1 MQLMTRLGENYQASQ
16 DYRIMHRR
24 HRPPFHRWWV
34 DQMLASPKIQQGL
47 KVIKGPL
54 VTKGK
59 YEVTTENTEVKE
71 MVSKLVDRFMLLAA
85 ENALEAV
92 EWGYSTNELIY
103 DYDPGTKDLNLYDVQ
118 RYKPTE
124 TTLLVG
130 KNKNVAG
137 FRVNPKK
144 IEILRPKSFHFVHN
158 KQHNR
163 FFGLSALYGAFMPWL
178 EEWAIGG
185 LQDIKKLWFAKN
197 CYTSGVLYFPPGKT
211 VREGVEIP
219 NHALAQEIAN
229 KMATGHIITIQL
241 DSGSATAMGETPK
254 ASWYFEPSNVNN
266 VPGGLLEAIETSKRD
281 QLEGMGILTEVVGGE
296 GGGFG
301 SSTGRSIPVDM
312 FHTTLQNILNQL
324 IWEVNRQY
332 IIPLLQINLKKTID
346 KIPPYDLKAYPIDKD
361 FIVNDEGQLIDSSN
375 PIQMQAEMDAS
386 EAAREI
392 QEDENVEESREKG
405 QRRNPGN
412 RGQFNV
418 LPGINAPKPS

>member
-1 MQLMTRLGENYQASQ
+1 MKLMTRLGDNYQAST

-34 DQMLASPKIQQGL
+34 DQMLASPKIQLGL
-47 KVIKGPL
+47 KMIKGPL
-54 VTKGK
+54 VTKGQ
-59 YEVTTENTEVKE
+59 YEVITEDTEVRE
-71 MVSKLVDRFMLLAA
+71 MVRKLVDRFMLLAA
-85 ENALEAV
+85 GNVLEAI

-103 DYDPGTKDLNLYDVQ
+103 DYDPGTKDLNLYDVE
-118 RYKPTE
+118 RYKPTG
-124 TTLLVG
+124 TTLYVG

-137 FRVNPKK
+137 FRVNDQK
-144 IEILRPKSFHFVHN
+144 IDILRPKSFHFVHN

-163 FFGLSALYGAFMPWL
+163 FFGLSALYGSFMPWL

-219 NHALAQEIAN
+219 NHSLAQEIAN

-241 DSGSATAMGETPK
+241 DNAGAAAMGEAPK

-281 QLEGMGILTEVVGGE
+281 QLEGMGVLTEVVGSE

-301 SSTGRSIPVDM
+301 SSTGRAIPIDM
-312 FHTTLQNILNQL
+312 FHTTLQTILNTL
-324 IWEVNRQY
+324 IWEINRQY
-332 IIPLLQINLKKTID
+332 VIPLLQINLKKPID
-346 KIPPYDLKAYPIDKD
+346 KLPEYDIKAFPIDKD
-361 FIVNDEGQLIDSSN
+361 IITNDEGEMIDTSN
-375 PIQMQAEMDAS
+375 TLKMQAEMA
-386 EAAREI
+386 EAEEARDI
-392 QEDENVEESREKG
+392 QNDENVEKAREKG
-405 QRRNPGN
+405 QKRNPGN
-412 RGQFNV
+412 RGQSNTI
-418 LPGINAPKPS
+418 PGVNAPS